1 MKNECARLQ
10 DERFVI
16 TREMEL
22 ENASSRHSTQQ
33 NQQSSSEMPQAL
45 VEAEDADVAAAAA
58 RHRSRFDQLHRM
70 TSQSDVSAR
79 DRFALIRSALVA
91 AKHPALIPAA
101 IAAGMK
107 KHARLLASICHASA
121 AQGAAVAREQAS
133 VATAHADHDAI
144 AQARVGD
151 AS

>member
-1 MKNECARLQ
+1 MKNECARWQ
-10 DERFVI
+10 DERFVT
-16 TREMEL
+16 TREIER
-22 ENASSRHSTQQ
+22 ENVSSRHSTQQ
-33 NQQSSSEMPQAL
+33 KHSSEISQAIA
-45 VEAEDADVAAAAA
+45 EAEDADVAAAAA